1 MTVKGDA
8 RFKGELTRDLKNNT
22 NNLVNFHASS
32 WYSENLHFAEL
43 LLSKAYK
50 DLGENVQKSYAKFE
64 EKLTLGSK
72 MTWGIWWILAR
83 AVESLKVC
91 TAGYFCKKYVML
103 ELKKYRGVMSYG
115 FLSFWFQK
123 WHKEFGEFS
132 YN

>member
-50 DLGENVQKSYAKFE
+50 DLRENVQKSYAKFE
-64 EKLTLGSK
+64 KKLTLGSK
-72 MTWGIWWILAR
+72 NDMMNLVNFSASSGKS
-83 AVESLKVC
+83 ESLHC
-91 TAGYFCKKYVML
+91 RL
-103 ELKKYRGVMSYG
+103 L
-115 FLSFWFQK
+115 L
-123 WHKEFGEFS
+123 
-132 YN
+132 